1 MLWVIMVIQLANK
14 GYCKMA
20 RARPKNMF
28 NDIVA
33 LVYDEAIVILTSLDL
48 VYRAVPFR
56 IISVFDALS
65 IFGGD
70 R

>member
-33 LVYDEAIVILTSLDL
+33 LVYDEAIVILTSSDL
-48 VYRAVPFR
+48 VYRAVTCR
-56 IISVFDALS
+56 IIIFDALS

>member
-1 MLWVIMVIQLANK
+1 MVIQLANE

-33 LVYDEAIVILTSLDL
+33 LVYDEAMIVILTSSDL
-48 VYRAVPFR
+48 VYRAVTCR